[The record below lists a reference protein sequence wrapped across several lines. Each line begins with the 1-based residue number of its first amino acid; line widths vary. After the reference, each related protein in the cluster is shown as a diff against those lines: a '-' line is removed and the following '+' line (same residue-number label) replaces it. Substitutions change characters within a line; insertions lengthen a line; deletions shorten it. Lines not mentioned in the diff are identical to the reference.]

1 MPLSDCISESS
12 KIILGKNR
20 EIKLAISCL
29 LAEGH
34 LLIEDLPGVGKT
46 TLALTLAKVFGLQF
60 IRLQFTSDLLPADVT
75 GISIYDN
82 KNNCFDFHPGPI
94 FTQVLLADEI
104 NRATPKTQS
113 ALLEAMEE
121 HKVSVD
127 GKTYRLPEP
136 FFVIATQNPGTQIGT
151 YSLPESQ
158 LDRFLMRI
166 EMGYPDSSAEKRLLS
181 GQDPRLLIEKIKTTI
196 SAPKLLELQQA
207 VTQVH
212 TSEDIINYILQIV
225 EKSRNEPSFLHGLS
239 PRAGMA
245 LKKASQSWAFIHNRD
260 YVLPEDIQAVFSAV
274 CNHRL
279 QCNHEQTDKNIKQLT
294 NEMIQSIEV

>member
-1 MPLSDCISESS
+1 MPVSDCISEIS
-12 KIILGKNR
+12 KVILGKNT
-20 EIKLAISCL
+20 EIKQAICCL
-29 LAEGH
+29 LSDGH

-46 TLALTLAKVFGLQF
+46 TLALTLSKVFGLEF

-75 GISIYDN
+75 GISIFDS
-82 KNNCFDFHPGPI
+82 KNNQFEFHPGPI

-127 GKTYRLPEP
+127 GKTHTLSKP
-136 FFVIATQNPGTQIGT
+136 FFVIATQNPSTQIGT
-151 YSLPESQ
+151 YPLPESQ
-158 LDRFLMRI
+158 LDRFLMKI

-181 GQDPRLLIEKIKTTI
+181 GQDPRLLIDQLNTSIPV
-196 SAPKLLELQQA
+196 SKLLDIQQA

-225 EKSRNEPSFLHGLS
+225 EKSRNETGFIHGLS

-260 YVLPEDIQAVFSAV
+260 YVLPEDIQAVFSSV

-279 QCNHEQTDKNIKQLT
+279 QCNHEQTDKNVKQLT
-294 NEMIQSIEV
+294 NNIIQSIEV

>member
-1 MPLSDCISESS
+1 MPVSDCISEIS
-12 KIILGKNR
+12 KIILGKNT
-20 EIKLAISCL
+20 EIKQAICCL
-29 LAEGH
+29 LSQGH

-46 TLALTLAKVFGLQF
+46 TLALTMSKVFGLEF

-75 GISIYDN
+75 GVSIFDSQNN
-82 KNNCFDFHPGPI
+82 KFEFHQGPI

-127 GKTYRLPEP
+127 GKTYTLPNP
-136 FFVIATQNPGTQIGT
+136 FFVIATQNPTNQIGT
-151 YSLPESQ
+151 YALPESQ
-158 LDRFLMRI
+158 LDRFLMKI
-166 EMGYPDSSAEKRLLS
+166 SMGYPDNHAEKRLLS
-181 GQDPRLLIEKIKTTI
+181 GQDPRLLLEQI
-196 SAPKLLELQQA
+196 SAAITAPKLLALQQL
-207 VTQVH
+207 VSQVH
-212 TSEDIINYILQIV
+212 TSEEIINYILKII
-225 EKSRNEPSFLHGLS
+225 EKSRNEPGFTHGLS

-260 YVLPEDIQAVFSAV
+260 YVLPEDVQAVFSAV

-279 QCNHEQTDKNIKQLT
+279 QSNYEHTEKNVQQLT
-294 NEMIQSIEV
+294 TEIIQSIEV